1 MKTPMRTCVACR
13 ATTEKAALIRIVRE
27 SGGGVSLD
35 RTGKRAG
42 RGAYLCGAKECLAS
56 AIKHKKLGRALGC
69 EIPGSAIADLK
80 SLVVTDDD
88 GK

>member
-1 MKTPMRTCVACR
+1 M
-13 ATTEKAALIRIVRE
+13 IRIVRE
-27 SGGGVSLD
+27 PGGNVALD
-35 RTGKRAG
+35 RTGRRAG

-56 AIKHKKLGRALGC
+56 AIKHKKLGRALRC
-69 EIPGSAIADLK
+69 EIPGSVITELE